1 MHHWQKALQRFLG
14 IGQDDLFGQATIKDM
29 QKQLG
34 TTQDRTIS
42 PVSDSVR
49 ELQIQLNMDIF

>member
-1 MHHWQKALQRFLG
+1 MQRFLG
-14 IGQDDLFGQATIKDM
+14 IGQDDLFGQTTIKDM

-42 PVSDSVR
+42 PVSDSVK
-49 ELQIQLNMDIF
+49 ELQIRLNMDIF